1 MDIYDRILKEKREF
15 ETQFANAL
23 LVFDNADSVLS
34 RFGWLSP
41 SMFTNERIAN
51 MLDIIRKDGKS
62 PVEAAVEADIFY
74 DLSQNTSTS
83 SPLNIDEYAHQIDE
97 SAYLLRS
104 IEKLMEAM
112 KALAKGDK
120 EAMRMV
126 IDEISR
132 DKPTR
137 DVAVYTTEDVH
148 LSFMDLVSTITS
160 DSMMKT
166 GYMDIDSEFRFFP
179 REMTI
184 MAARPSVGKTTIAL
198 NIALNIASQSFKVL
212 FMSLEMSKE
221 ELWAKVACSAA
232 GVSWKDVRLQ
242 KVSYDDIHK
251 VLVSGEEMMM
261 KLRDTLYIKDDIWDV
276 PEIIATVM
284 SVQPDLVI
292 IDHLGEIVGNERGD
306 SISEV
311 KFLGDTARTFRR
323 IISRVLGIPVL
334 LIHQLNRGVEDR
346 QDKRAVMSD
355 MRGSGKLEEIA
366 DNVIILY
373 REDYAEGSQSSASI
387 VPMEVIFRKMR
398 GGEMNYSAIIG
409 YDLKYQ
415 RFVDMKV
422 RSTDLNPPKEKKISK
437 HYAEDL

>member
-1 MDIYDRILKEKREF
+1 
-15 ETQFANAL
+15 
-23 LVFDNADSVLS
+23 
-34 RFGWLSP
+34 
-41 SMFTNERIAN
+41 
-51 MLDIIRKDGKS
+51 
-62 PVEAAVEADIFY
+62 
-74 DLSQNTSTS
+74 
-83 SPLNIDEYAHQIDE
+83 
-97 SAYLLRS
+97 
-104 IEKLMEAM
+104 MEAM